1 MLSQFSLGRKPL
13 NGYSVKQA
21 AGLLI
26 YRRIGGQLE
35 VLLVHPS
42 GNYNRHAPWSIP
54 KGLPDEG
61 ESLIDAAIRETH
73 EEAGVGGIR
82 AEQLTP
88 LGHIDYTRSK
98 KRVHA
103 FVVELPV
110 DAAPHPNC
118 WEIER
123 VEFVSI
129 DKARELLHAD
139 QRLFV
144 DRLVELLGE

>member
-1 MLSQFSLGRKPL
+1 M
-13 NGYSVKQA
+13 KQA
-21 AGLLI
+21 AGLVI
-26 YRRIGGQLE
+26 YRPAGEQLE

-42 GNYNRHAPWSIP
+42 GSYNRHAPWSIP

-61 ESLIDAAIRETH
+61 ESLVDAAIRETH
-73 EEAGVGGIR
+73 EEAGVGGIL
-82 AEQLTP
+82 AEQLKP

-103 FVVELPV
+103 YAVECPA

-123 VEFVSI
+123 AEFFSLS
-129 DKARELLHAD
+129 DARGLLHAD
-139 QRLFV
+139 QRPFL
-144 DRLVELLGE
+144 DWLVKLLDE

>member
-1 MLSQFSLGRKPL
+1 M
-13 NGYSVKQA
+13 KQA

-26 YRRIGGQLE
+26 YRGSNEQLE

-42 GNYNRHAPWSIP
+42 GNYNRKAPWSLP

-61 ESLIDAAIRETH
+61 EALIDAAIRETH
-73 EEAGVGGIR
+73 EEAGVGGIT

-103 FVVELPV
+103 FAVASPT
-110 DAAPHPNC
+110 DANPHPNC
-118 WEIER
+118 WEIEK
-123 VEFVSI
+123 VEFVTI
-129 DKARELLHAD
+129 DVARERMHPD
-139 QRLFV
+139 QAPFL
-144 DRLVELLGE
+144 DRLLELLDGS